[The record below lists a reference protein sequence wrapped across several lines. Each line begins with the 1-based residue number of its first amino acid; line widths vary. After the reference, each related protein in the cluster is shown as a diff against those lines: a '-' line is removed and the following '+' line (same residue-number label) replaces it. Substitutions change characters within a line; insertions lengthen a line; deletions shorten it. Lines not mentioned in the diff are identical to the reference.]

1 MKRSFLTVPLLCL
14 GILTITFSACTDH
27 AASTETPAFS
37 LDSVKTEIAA
47 SNKLFGESFAT
58 GDSSKFV
65 SCYSSDAC
73 LFTPNAPRLC
83 GIQAIT
89 AFFNGGYQMGIRNI
103 KLNTEEVSGG
113 ETAVVETGSY
123 ELFADNNVSID
134 KGKFIVL
141 WKKENGKWKMHR
153 DIYNSDIPLPA
164 PAVK

>member
-1 MKRSFLTVPLLCL
+1 
-14 GILTITFSACTDH
+14 
-27 AASTETPAFS
+27 
-37 LDSVKTEIAA
+37 
-47 SNKLFGESFAT
+47 
-58 GDSSKFV
+58 
-65 SCYSSDAC
+65 
-73 LFTPNAPRLC
+73 
-83 GIQAIT
+83 
-89 AFFNGGYQMGIRNI
+89 MGIRNI